1 MANGYDSH
9 SLKTSGLKEAS
20 SSAMPPM
27 VAKRDKRYTRN
38 GIGWRSES
46 AKESTTL
53 DPGPV
58 GQNPPPIMY
67 GFDDYPG
74 GTAGRVR
81 GMLDERSA
89 SWEKAQEAT
98 SPQIKPRAT
107 LPAGL
112 NENWGGFP
120 CEEDARMALAMLSQF
135 VDGDTV
141 QSIQDAIEG
150 QFGEPSGDDEMD
162 DEPGVHMMPDGT
174 YMRDDEMDE
183 AAIQEAPLDAER
195 RNALPDSA
203 FALPGRKY
211 PIDTP
216 ERARSALARVEQF
229 GSDSDKRRVRAAVK
243 KKYPD
248 MEVE

>member
-9 SLKTSGLKEAS
+9 SLNASGLKEAS
-20 SSAMPPM
+20 SSAMPQM

-81 GMLDERSA
+81 GATPERAA
-89 SWEKAQEAT
+89 SWEKAQGAT
-98 SPQIKPRAT
+98 SPQIKPRVT

-112 NENWGGFP
+112 NENWDGFP
-120 CEEDARMALAMLSQF
+120 CEEDARMALAVPSQF

-141 QSIQDAIEG
+141 QSLQDAIEDE
-150 QFGEPSGDDEMD
+150 FGEPSEDYEMP
-162 DEPGVHMMPDGT
+162 DEPGVHVMPDGT
-174 YMRDDEMDE
+174 LMRDDEMDE
-183 AAIQEAPLDAER
+183 SAIREAPLDAKK

-229 GSDSDKRRVRAAVK
+229 GSDSDKARVRAAVK
-243 KKYPD
+243 KKYPNMD
-248 MEVE
+248 VE